1 MKKRSRKFWAF
12 AGILILIPV
21 IALSMN
27 RVVRQREAAKP
38 LVAVAVVERGDLSA
52 NVYTSG
58 TVRSKDR
65 KTVLAEASG
74 RVSAIYYE
82 EGDRVLAG
90 DVVVSLD
97 TRELSYEAMEAEINL
112 DLIRKRRTSELGAAR
127 RAYEEARQVYEDNR
141 LLYGEGAVS
150 RTEYEAA
157 KRRYEDLAQ
166 EVDTLETVME
176 KEIAL
181 EAIRLEKLRRDLEKS
196 DIAAPMDGT
205 LTEVAVGADG
215 LVALNQPVF
224 TVEDLKALE
233 VVSRI
238 SEYDIGRL
246 EVGQEVLVTGQGS
259 DIRHEGKVSRIAP
272 DALVVN
278 NGQGTETVVEVL
290 VEIMGEA
297 RGFKPNFSAELQILT
312 GTREGVLRIP
322 YEAVYVKKN
331 GEKVVFLVGEDEVL
345 QEMPVRTGM
354 EGDLYMEMEPLDGAD
369 PEGMEAV
376 LNPTEN
382 LSEGMTVR
390 VDRSSAIG
398 TKEEGTSP

>member
-112 DLIRKRRTSELGAAR
+112 DLIRKCRTSELGAAR

>member
-21 IALSMN
+21 IAFSMN

-38 LVAVAVVERGDLSA
+38 LVEVTVVERGDLSA

-74 RVSAIYYE
+74 RVSAIHYE

-112 DLIRKRRTSELGAAR
+112 DLIKKRRTSELGAAR
-127 RAYEEARQVYEDNR
+127 RAYEEARQTYEDNR

-150 RTEYEAA
+150 RTEYETS
-157 KRRYEDLAQ
+157 RRRFEDLAQ

-246 EVGQEVLVTGQGS
+246 EAGQAVLISGQGS
-259 DIRHEGKVSRIAP
+259 DRTHEGRVSRIAP

-290 VEIMGEA
+290 VEILGEA

-331 GEKVVFLVGEDEVL
+331 GEKVVFLVGADEVL
-345 QEMPVRTGM
+345 QEMPIRTGM
-354 EGDLYMEMEPLDGAD
+354 EGDLYMEMEPLDGGD

-390 VDRSSAIG
+390 VDRSAAIG